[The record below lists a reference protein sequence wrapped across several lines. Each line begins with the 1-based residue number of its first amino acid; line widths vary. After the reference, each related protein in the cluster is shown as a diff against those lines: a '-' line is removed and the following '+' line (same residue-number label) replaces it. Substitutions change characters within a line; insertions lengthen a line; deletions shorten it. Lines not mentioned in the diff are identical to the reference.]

1 MPLPT
6 TKGPI
11 KDTKRTRVRFDRI
24 VAPCSRLLPISLV
37 HSMNARKCAHAQK
50 PYPSQAFAQSSK
62 AEKKEGEARTLM
74 ERKAAQQNKNL
85 TEELPPSHGDSLH
98 VLGLKYQIIHCRS

>member
-11 KDTKRTRVRFDRI
+11 KDTKRTRVRFDSI

-62 AEKKEGEARTLM
+62 AEKRGRGQDA
-74 ERKAAQQNKNL
+74 
-85 TEELPPSHGDSLH
+85 HGKKGSPA
-98 VLGLKYQIIHCRS
+98 KQKPN